1 MAKIILNNK
10 EFNIDDAVIASIN
23 EGLKNHL
30 LTTMSG
36 TGATITLDGTTY
48 NVDSTKLA
56 TAKNDFVA
64 HLGTIAGE
72 GVKIVIGGVEYS
84 VDSAKMTGIIAG
96 LEGAFSELENGG
108 EPDLGFPIVWNSMD
122 VLGNPTFIF
131 DDQISFVKVSD
142 FTPTA
147 KELLTTGL
155 LAAGDYLPCQMAQD
169 RGEFAIAMY
178 GDSEI
183 QVFSVFTAGEYTVE
197 GVVLNIPEA
206 GFYALDLGIVGWNY
220 DFVIDL
226 ASSTT

>member
-30 LTTMSG
+30 LTTMAGS
-36 TGATITLDGTTY
+36 GATITLDGTTY

-72 GVKIVIGGVEYS
+72 GTKVVIGGVEYS
-84 VDSAKMTGIIAG
+84 VDSAKVAGAIAG
-96 LEGAFSELENGG
+96 LEGAFGELENGG
-108 EPDLGFPIVWNSMD
+108 EPKLGFPITWNSMD
-122 VLGNPTFIF
+122 VQGNPVFIY
-131 DDQISFVKVSD
+131 DDQTSFVKVSD

-147 KELLTTGL
+147 EELLTTGL
-155 LAAGDYLPCQMAQD
+155 SAAGVYLPCQMARD
-169 RGEFAIAMY
+169 KGEFAIAVY
-178 GDSEI
+178 GDNEI

-206 GFYALDLGIVGWNY
+206 GFYALDLGIVGENY

-226 ASSTT
+226 VGSTT